1 MYFRRQ
7 HLSVSTGV
15 KREPLKTLHK
25 EINTERKFRK
35 QKKTATYFKS
45 VTVTFMAPCTLS
57 TFELNYTQ
65 NLFVKHTKFITSKY

>member
-25 EINTERKFRK
+25 EINIERKFRK
-35 QKKTATYFKS
+35 QKKQQPISS

>member
-25 EINTERKFRK
+25 EINIERKFRK
-35 QKKTATYFKS
+35 QKKQQPISKVS
-45 VTVTFMAPCTLS
+45 QLHSPCTLS

>member
-25 EINTERKFRK
+25 EINIERKFRK
-35 QKKTATYFKS
+35 QKKQQPISKVSQLHSLVPFR
-45 VTVTFMAPCTLS
+45 L
-57 TFELNYTQ
+57 LN
-65 NLFVKHTKFITSKY
+65 

>member
-25 EINTERKFRK
+25 EINIERKFRK
-35 QKKTATYFKS
+35 QKKKQPISKVSQLHSWPLVPFR
-45 VTVTFMAPCTLS
+45 L
-57 TFELNYTQ
+57 LN
-65 NLFVKHTKFITSKY
+65 